1 MKEQKRYI
9 TLVFMIL
16 ILAFIFTGCGSGSNS
31 IVGTWTV
38 DGYNI
43 DGEVVS
49 PETAVE
55 WIGESFAANNDTKL
69 VFQASG
75 HVKAKFPMSGLDDTL
90 DYTVT
95 DDLIEVY
102 DDSHSEYLTLDGDKI
117 LLEISSNVTMIL
129 KK

>member
-1 MKEQKRYI
+1 MKRTFIILFTIIAILI
-9 TLVFMIL
+9 TL
-16 ILAFIFTGCGSGSNS
+16 TGCGSDSSS

-38 DGYNI
+38 DSYEI

-69 VFQASG
+69 VFQSSG
-75 HVKAKFPMSGLDDTL
+75 HVKAEFPMSGLDDTL

-95 DDLIEVY
+95 DDIIEIY
-102 DDSHSEYLTLDGDKI
+102 DDSHSEYLTLDGNKS
-117 LLEISSNVTMIL
+117 LLEISNNITLIL

>member
-1 MKEQKRYI
+1 MRKIIAVFI
-9 TLVFMIL
+9 TIIIALVTL
-16 ILAFIFTGCGSGSNS
+16 NGCGSGSSS

-38 DGYNI
+38 DSYEIN
-43 DGEVVS
+43 GEAVS

-69 VFQASG
+69 VFQSSG

-95 DDLIEVY
+95 DDLIEIY
-102 DDSHSEYLTLDGDKI
+102 DDSHSEYLTLDGSKI
-117 LLEISSNVTMIL
+117 LIEISNNITMIL

>member
-1 MKEQKRYI
+1 MKRLFSLLI
-9 TLVFMIL
+9 AVLLISLV
-16 ILAFIFTGCGSGSNS
+16 GCSSDSSS

-38 DGYNI
+38 DSYEIN
-43 DGEVVS
+43 GEVVS

-95 DDLIEVY
+95 DDLIEIY
-102 DDSHSEYLTLDGDKI
+102 DDSHSEYLTLDGSKI
-117 LLEISSNVTMIL
+117 LIEISNNITMIL